1 MVVEGMNEIWR
12 VDEVSMG
19 RDIARTEG
27 VERQAGQNRIHCM
40 SESWHYRLLTKTTT
54 SLPLNNTP

>member
-1 MVVEGMNEIWR
+1 MNEIWR